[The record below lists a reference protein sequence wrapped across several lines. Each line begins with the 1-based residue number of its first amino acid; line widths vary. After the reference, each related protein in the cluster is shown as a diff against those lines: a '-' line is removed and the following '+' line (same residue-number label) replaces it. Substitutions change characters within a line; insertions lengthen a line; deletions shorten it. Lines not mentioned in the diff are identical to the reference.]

1 MELKDILRELERL
14 TSLVKSWEQE
24 SEIPVIERD
33 MVLEKMRS
41 LYEQIRYF
49 ELHSD
54 EQKSPLEET
63 SRVGVAVASQEPL
76 TEESER
82 QEFEALSGQ
91 EQELQNMEEMH
102 GREMEEDMM
111 EILEFEDDLSLD
123 FEPFDD
129 EDKADLYNEE
139 PLEENREFDK
149 EPSEQVVYEES
160 ESGEVDFISDP
171 DPDSDPEPELQPEVE
186 ESPISEPIS
195 EPESEVE
202 IAPTPEP
209 IAEPLPEPTSE
220 PEVEVTPAPE
230 PRRVQNSLFGEEEMP
245 YIRKSSRRALMSL
258 YGESS
263 KEHKSMFEE
272 RAIVEREQKVVEVLK
287 ESEPQKMVESVV
299 EEPISEVK
307 TQPQEPISEPLAES
321 SQKEAAPISQ
331 PTTVLGDILHSEH
344 TIVAESIAPKPDLAS
359 TLLEGSLG
367 ENISLNDRFLMI
379 RELFGGDRE
388 RYDVAI
394 SEFDKMESYDD
405 ALIYIAENYM
415 WNPNADATKLL
426 LGLLERK
433 FGEA

>member
-49 ELHSD
+49 ELHSE

-63 SRVGVAVASQEPL
+63 SRVGVVVASQEPL
-76 TEESER
+76 KQEPER

-91 EQELQNMEEMH
+91 EQESQKMEEMH

-139 PLEENREFDK
+139 PLEENREFDE

-160 ESGEVDFISDP
+160 ESEEPDFISDP
-171 DPDSDPEPELQPEVE
+171 EPEPEPDPEPELEPIAEPEPQPEVE
-186 ESPISEPIS
+186 ETPIP

-202 IAPTPEP
+202 IAPTSEP
-209 IAEPLPEPTSE
+209 IPEPTPE
-220 PEVEVTPAPE
+220 PTPE

-307 TQPQEPISEPLAES
+307 TQPQEPISEPQAES

>member
-1 MELKDILRELERL
+1 
-14 TSLVKSWEQE
+14 
-24 SEIPVIERD
+24 
-33 MVLEKMRS
+33 
-41 LYEQIRYF
+41 
-49 ELHSD
+49 
-54 EQKSPLEET
+54 
-63 SRVGVAVASQEPL
+63 
-76 TEESER
+76 
-82 QEFEALSGQ
+82 
-91 EQELQNMEEMH
+91 
-102 GREMEEDMM
+102 
-111 EILEFEDDLSLD
+111 
-123 FEPFDD
+123 
-129 EDKADLYNEE
+129 
-139 PLEENREFDK
+139 
-149 EPSEQVVYEES
+149 
-160 ESGEVDFISDP
+160 
-171 DPDSDPEPELQPEVE
+171 
-186 ESPISEPIS
+186 
-195 EPESEVE
+195 
-202 IAPTPEP
+202 
-209 IAEPLPEPTSE
+209 
-220 PEVEVTPAPE
+220 
-230 PRRVQNSLFGEEEMP
+230 
-245 YIRKSSRRALMSL
+245 MSL

-307 TQPQEPISEPLAES
+307 TQPQEPISEPQAES

>member
-49 ELHSD
+49 ELQIV

-91 EQELQNMEEMH
+91 EQESQKMEEMH

-139 PLEENREFDK
+139 PLEENREFDE
-149 EPSEQVVYEES
+149 EPSELVVYEES

-171 DPDSDPEPELQPEVE
+171 DPELEPIAEPDPQPEVE
-186 ESPISEPIS
+186 ETPIP

-202 IAPTPEP
+202 IAPTSEP
-209 IAEPLPEPTSE
+209 ILEPTPEPT
-220 PEVEVTPAPE
+220 PE

-307 TQPQEPISEPLAES
+307 TQPQEPISEPQAES

>member
-1 MELKDILRELERL
+1 MRELERL

-49 ELHSD
+49 ELQIV

-91 EQELQNMEEMH
+91 EQESQKMEEMH

-129 EDKADLYNEE
+129 EDKADLYSEE
-139 PLEENREFDK
+139 PLEENREFDE

-160 ESGEVDFISDP
+160 ESGEVDFIS
-171 DPDSDPEPELQPEVE
+171 EPE
-186 ESPISEPIS
+186 
-195 EPESEVE
+195 
-202 IAPTPEP
+202 TEP
-209 IAEPLPEPTSE
+209 IAEPE

-307 TQPQEPISEPLAES
+307 TQPQEPISEPVAES
-321 SQKEAAPISQ
+321 SQKEAAPTSQ